1 MLRRASAEVL
11 IEEVLKE
18 MKGLGQEVK
27 LQDVFDN
34 SMLLGSEKQWKSN
47 STVTSPLW
55 NTSLKLWQED
65 PEQAAYCVHSK
76 KTKLFFDLFDTDP
89 PSFA

>member
-18 MKGLGQEVK
+18 MKGLGKEVK

-34 SMLLGSEKQWKSN
+34 SMLLGSENGENPTAQ
-47 STVTSPLW
+47 
-55 NTSLKLWQED
+55 
-65 PEQAAYCVHSK
+65 
-76 KTKLFFDLFDTDP
+76 
-89 PSFA
+89 